1 MRVQSSYTVRT
12 LILEDITGRHYGE
25 AMPERSER
33 VALAGFLLGASGM
46 FATMYSTQAILPE
59 LGQSFGVGPARA
71 GLTVSVLIFSIALGA
86 WLWGPISD
94 RIGRRRTLI
103 TASALLVVP
112 AALAPLAPTFGTL
125 LACRVAQGLC
135 MPGLLTVGVPYVMAT
150 FGQRHGA
157 RVMGWYVGSLVVGGL
172 IGRVGVSLL
181 TAVIGWRG
189 ALGAI
194 AFLPLVAAVVMQR
207 SLPREEKPPTDRPAL
222 RHTLAI
228 VSRNR
233 TLLAATAL
241 GCGLFF
247 SFVGIFSYAEYRLQR
262 PPFSLGTTA
271 SSLIF
276 LLWLF
281 GAVGPLAGRV
291 AERFGWRRVALVAV
305 AFSVAGAL
313 LTLPASLPSMCVGL
327 GMLTIGMFAGAT
339 SAQLGV
345 ATATRSEQG
354 VASAFYFSAYYSAGA
369 LGGWIPGLAWQA
381 FHWDGVIATSLVLL
395 AFAAA
400 AGVTVRVRP
409 SAARVALRT

>member
-1 MRVQSSYTVRT
+1 M
-12 LILEDITGRHYGE
+12 D
-25 AMPERSER
+25 ERSER
-33 VALAGFLLGASGM
+33 TALIGFLLGASGM

-59 LGQSFGVGPARA
+59 LGRSFGVGPARA
-71 GLTVSVLIFSIALGA
+71 GLTVSVLIFSIAVGA

-103 TASALLVVP
+103 TASAMLVLP
-112 AALAPLAPTFGTL
+112 AALAPLAPSFGLL
-125 LACRVAQGLC
+125 LACRIAQGLC

-172 IGRVGVSLL
+172 IGRVGVSLV
-181 TAVIGWRG
+181 TAMIGWRG

-194 AFLPLVAAVVMQR
+194 AILPLVATLVMTR
-207 SLPREEKPPTDRPAL
+207 SLPPDPAPPASRPRL
-222 RHTLAI
+222 RVTLVA

-241 GCGLFF
+241 GAGLFF

-276 LLWLF
+276 LLWLL
-281 GAVGPLAGRV
+281 GGVGPVAGRV
-291 AERFGWRRVALVAV
+291 AERFGWRRVALA
-305 AFSVAGAL
+305 AIALATCGAL
-313 LTLPASLPSMCVGL
+313 LTIPASLPTMCVGL
-327 GMLTIGMFAGAT
+327 ALLTMGMFAGAT

-345 ATATRSEQG
+345 ASATRHDQG
-354 VASAFYFSAYYSAGA
+354 VASAFYFSAYYAAGA
-369 LGGWIPGLAWQA
+369 LGGYIPGLAWQT
-381 FHWDGVIATSLVLL
+381 FRWDGVIASALVLL
-395 AFAAA
+395 TCAGI
-400 AGVTVRVRP
+400 AGVTVRARP
-409 SAARVALRT
+409 AAAPLAARA